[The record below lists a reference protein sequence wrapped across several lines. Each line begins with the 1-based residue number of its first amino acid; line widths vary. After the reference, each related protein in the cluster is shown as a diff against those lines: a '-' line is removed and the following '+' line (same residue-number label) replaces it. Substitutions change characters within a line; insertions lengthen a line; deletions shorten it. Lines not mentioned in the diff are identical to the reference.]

1 MNGCAEPLWSRA
13 PCGEGGRLPA
23 VETVT
28 RLTIATAGS
37 TSSPYGQVIAG
48 FQVAN
53 PPSGLATHA

>member
-1 MNGCAEPLWSRA
+1 MAAPS
-13 PCGEGGRLPA
+13 PCGPELPVVKMGA
-23 VETVT
+23 CRRWNTVT